1 MARQRTVTD
10 NTVEVIFEFSDATIN
25 VGDSN
30 MDDILGQKVDKKA
43 VDGLGKVWFTT
54 NSSISPMDSVDNG
67 GMGSTNVWDQI
78 GDIQVGSKTVYVW
91 ECTHEI

>member
-30 MDDILGQKVDKKA
+30 MDDILGQKIDKKA
-43 VDGLGKVWFTT
+43 FDGVGKVWFTT
-54 NSSISPMDSVDNG
+54 NNSISPMESIEKG
-67 GMGSTNVWDQI
+67 GLGSMNSWENI
-78 GDIQVGSKTVYVW
+78 GNLQVGSKTIYVW
-91 ECTHEI
+91 ECTQVI